1 MKSIARIEVKFII
14 WVTIRD
20 KGERNVAIQR
30 FDQSAKTWLRNKN
43 LCKMLQKPPIC
54 VDFKMEIKYILRSP
68 KFCKRVDMKINAFFS
83 WGHLKGK
90 P

>member
-30 FDQSAKTWLRNKN
+30 FDQSAKT
-43 LCKMLQKPPIC
+43 
-54 VDFKMEIKYILRSP
+54 
-68 KFCKRVDMKINAFFS
+68 
-83 WGHLKGK
+83 
-90 P
+90 